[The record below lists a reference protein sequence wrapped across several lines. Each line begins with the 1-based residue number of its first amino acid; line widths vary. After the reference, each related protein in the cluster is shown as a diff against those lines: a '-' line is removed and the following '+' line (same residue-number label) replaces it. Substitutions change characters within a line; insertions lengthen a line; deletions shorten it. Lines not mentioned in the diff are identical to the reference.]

1 MPIVKMPDGQMVEM
15 PDKPTPEQRQAL
27 ELVLT
32 ASGSVGDMA
41 ADAVQNSPQARLDTL
56 LQQKAQLRKQA
67 QETFRGGKYP
77 SEEMAQEEGLAEQ
90 IRLLESQMSKQRA
103 DAGGI
108 GDKLA
113 HYGRMGASAVGR
125 GLATLPGL
133 AAAAGHATNPMGSE
147 TSPAEPMISA
157 ARIGQAPQGDAER
170 FIAAGLE
177 AGTAGISSPGPGSF
191 AAKGIIGASSGVGAE
206 VGAKLGGDDALS
218 RIIGALAGGA
228 VPTAISKVTPNATKL
243 IREATSE
250 VPDTAFRR
258 AEAIKR
264 TLDENNIPSLSSQLL
279 GPRSSLDDVVADAA
293 ANPKVRPRI
302 LARVERIPE
311 RAEQALTNWK
321 AQALPVNASSVR
333 ETLGDVQ
340 EAAARKITGL
350 EQGGANA
357 AYSAALPAG
366 TSASTYTPQQV
377 KALAEQFRTL
387 SRDPNYY
394 GPATG
399 GGRFLNAVAARIEKS
414 LEKSKLVDAAGKPIE
429 TPVPKG
435 YINNLLKDLNTLS
448 EKTGYKGK
456 GLADAKA
463 LLKGGTPEFGPAR
476 AAKAAFMETK
486 VNPVKKGLAG
496 ELADMGGGVRPDK
509 FTAKATAIDRVFP
522 KNIEQP
528 REIRQLTKDI
538 GVDEVAALFRE
549 HMSRTMQNT
558 FKSASAPAG
567 TNQPAKLVDELLGT
581 KAQRRNTAAVLE
593 AVSKQAGADPR
604 FVKHGFYKL
613 MRALQT
619 TRDIKVPSSVDR
631 VALQQKAGE
640 NLPGYVVAL
649 MSRVSRSLWNRM
661 SEKTYGKIADI
672 VLAPDGIKQ
681 IEKIAKSPS
690 PAYATAYAV
699 SVLEQALAEQD
710 SEAAQQEQQ

>member
-15 PDKPTPEQRQAL
+15 PDKPTPEQVAAL
-27 ELVLT
+27 QQVMGK
-32 ASGSVGDMA
+32 ASAPAPEVPGGVAGA
-41 ADAVQNSPQARLDTL
+41 ADQLAFA
-56 LQQKAQLRKQA
+56 AQ
-67 QETFRGGKYP
+67 
-77 SEEMAQEEGLAEQ
+77 
-90 IRLLESQMSKQRA
+90 
-103 DAGGI
+103 
-108 GDKLA
+108 
-113 HYGRMGASAVGR
+113 
-125 GLATLPGL
+125 
-133 AAAAGHATNPMGSE
+133 
-147 TSPAEPMISA
+147 
-157 ARIGQAPQGDAER
+157 GQA
-170 FIAAGLE
+170 
-177 AGTAGISSPGPGSF
+177 
-191 AAKGIIGASSGVGAE
+191 AAKGVSLPQEALAVADTTLRGGALFAPKAVMDITEAKRQQGKALPKDASVPQLLNTLPPPQMMPLQLGWNMLPESVRKAMQEGFTPTKPQTELGQQIGNVGASTLASMIVPGAGSLGTKAAIGASSGVGAE

-258 AEAIKR
+258 AESIKR
-264 TLDENNIPSLSSQLL
+264 TLDENNIPALSSQLL

-293 ANPKVRPRI
+293 ANPKVRPRV

-321 AQALPVNASSVR
+321 AQALPVNATTTR

-340 EAAARKITGL
+340 EVAARKIAGL

-357 AYSAALPAG
+357 AYTAALPAG
-366 TSASTYTPQQV
+366 TSASTYTPKQV

-399 GGRFLNAVAARIEKS
+399 GGRFLNTIASRIEKS
-414 LEKSKLVDAAGKPIE
+414 LEKSKLVDARGNPIE
-429 TPVPKG
+429 TAVPKG
-435 YINNLLKDLNTLS
+435 YVNNLLKDLNTVA

-463 LLKGGTPEFGPAR
+463 LLKGGTPEFDPAR

-496 ELADMGGGVRPDK
+496 ELAEMGGGVRPDK

-522 KNIEQP
+522 KNVAQP
-528 REIRQLTKDI
+528 PEIRQLIKDI
-538 GVDEVAALFRE
+538 GVDDVAALYRE
-549 HMSRTMQNT
+549 QMARTMHAT

-567 TNQPAKLVDELLGT
+567 TNQPAKFVDEMLGT
-581 KAQRRNTAAVLE
+581 RAQRQNTAALLE
-593 AVSKQAGADPR
+593 VMSKQAGADPR

-619 TRDIKVPSSVDR
+619 TRDIKIPNSVDR

-672 VLAPDGIKQ
+672 VLAPDGLKQ

-699 SVLEQALAEQD
+699 SVLEQALAEE
-710 SEAAQQEQQ
+710 EAEGIQQEQQ